1 MKNIKQLK
9 DLNDFL
15 ENTNKSLYDM
25 KIQEMQQL
33 NKLIKRFLKAN

>member
-1 MKNIKQLK
+1 MKNIKELK
-9 DLNDFL
+9 DLNNFL

-25 KIQEMQQL
+25 EIQEMQQL